1 MILHLLRHAKT
12 EKFATS
18 GKDFDRNLAEK
29 GLSQIQYLI
38 DYFANEK
45 LETFSLFVSAANRTV
60 QTATLVFPNSQPQV
74 YPELYLASSKQLLM
88 FVNSLETKEDIFLIG
103 HNEGISEFA
112 SLLTG
117 ESVHLQTSGYVAIEF
132 SCENSAEMSS
142 QTGRIIKAYRP
153 EILS

>member
-1 MILHLLRHAKT
+1 VILHLLRHAKT
-12 EKFATS
+12 EKYATS

-29 GLSQIQYLI
+29 GLSQIQYLK

-45 LETFSLFVSAANRTV
+45 IENFSLFVSAANRTV
-60 QTATLVFPNSQPQV
+60 QTAKGVFPYSQPQV
-74 YPELYLASSKQLLM
+74 YPDLYLASSNQLLM

-132 SCENSAEMSS
+132 SCENSAEMSK

>member
-12 EKFATS
+12 EKYAVS

-29 GLSQIQYLI
+29 GLLQIHCLKE
-38 DYFANEK
+38 YFAKEK
-45 LETFSLFVSAANRTV
+45 MGVFSLFVSAANRTL
-60 QTATLVFPNSQPQV
+60 QTAAGVFPDAHPHV
-74 YPELYLASSKQLLM
+74 YNELYLASGAQLLK
-88 FVNSLETKEDIFLIG
+88 FVNALETKEDVFLIG

-112 SLLTG
+112 SSLIG

-132 SCENSAEMSS
+132 SCKNSAEISS
-142 QTGRIIKAYRP
+142 QTGRIIKSFRP